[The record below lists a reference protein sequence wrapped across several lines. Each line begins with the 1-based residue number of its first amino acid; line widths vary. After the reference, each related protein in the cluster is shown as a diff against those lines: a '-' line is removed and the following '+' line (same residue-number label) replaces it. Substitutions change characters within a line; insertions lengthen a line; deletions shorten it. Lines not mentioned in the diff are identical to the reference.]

1 MTPLELSRLL
11 ARIGELIE
19 ELEQVSDIAMRERAR
34 ALVQTLLDLHR
45 AGLAR
50 LLELASERGP
60 PGPWIDELAADE
72 TVAVLLS
79 LHGLHPRS
87 LQARIG
93 SAIDEL
99 SPQLLQQGVAVDLR
113 GVTEETVRVRLKA
126 AGPVRAGVA
135 ALRAAVESAIRRCAP
150 EIAAVEIEG
159 LEASDVPVTRLGN
172 GPPRS

>member
-1 MTPLELSRLL
+1 VTPLELSRSL

-19 ELEQVSDIAMRERAR
+19 ELEQVADIATRERAR

-50 LLELASERGP
+50 LLTLLAERGQ
-60 PGPWIDELAADE
+60 IDELAGDE
-72 TVAVLLS
+72 TVALLLS

-87 LQARIG
+87 LDARVS

-99 SPQLLQQGVAVDLR
+99 SPRLLEQGVAVDLT
-113 GVTEETVRVRLKA
+113 GVTEETVRVRLRA
-126 AGPVRAGVA
+126 AGTVRAGVA
-135 ALRAAVESAIRRCAP
+135 GLRAAVESAIRRTAP
-150 EIAAVEIEG
+150 EIVAVEIEG
-159 LEASDVPVTRLGN
+159 LETSDVPVTRLGS